1 MSAGETSKGIVLMV
15 LCLVHILERSQ
26 FLPDPQFIFCDVKY
40 CTVMVRLYIL
50 LQSLSV
56 HCIILLCVIA
66 SVVNLKQC
74 LYLNLHNLQYIN
86 ISTDTK
92 KYRMPEKMPV
102 SIVSYI
108 SFC

>member
-1 MSAGETSKGIVLMV
+1 MSVGKTSKGSVLVV
-15 LCLVHILERSQ
+15 LCLVHILKRSQ
-26 FLPDPQFIFCDVKY
+26 FLPDPQFIFCDLKY
-40 CTVMVRLYIL
+40 CTVLVRFYIL

-66 SVVNLKQC
+66 SVVNLQQC

-86 ISTDTK
+86 ICTGTK
-92 KYRMPEKMPV
+92 KYRMPEKMTV

>member
-1 MSAGETSKGIVLMV
+1 MMLR
-15 LCLVHILERSQ
+15 LHIL
-26 FLPDPQFIFCDVKY
+26 LH
-40 CTVMVRLYIL
+40 
-50 LQSLSV
+50 SLSV

-66 SVVNLKQC
+66 SVVNIKKC

-92 KYRMPEKMPV
+92 KYRMLEKKTV